1 MTDQN
6 LSGKWAGEYIY
17 GEGYPPS
24 IRGKKVA
31 FEIDFTLANGL
42 LKGHCTDEEATPH
55 FMKPATIEG
64 TVCDNCIS
72 FVKRYPYYWQN
83 EDEAGPRFIPKL
95 PSQEINYSGNF
106 MDGQFEGEWEIVTV
120 FFDDRGEPFAYKG
133 NGYWHMKKAG

>member
-1 MTDQN
+1 MTDQKF
-6 LSGKWAGEYIY
+6 LGKWAGEYIY
-17 GEGYPPS
+17 GEDYPPS

-31 FEIDFTLANGL
+31 FEIDFTFANGL

-55 FMKPATIEG
+55 FKLPATIEG

-83 EDEAGPRFIPKL
+83 EEATGPRFIPKL

-106 MDGQFEGEWEIVTV
+106 QDGQFEGEWEIVTI
-120 FFDDRGEPFAYKG
+120 FFDAQGEPFAYKG